1 VCIESFVD
9 ELSFDDL
16 IEMMCL
22 KRDDKGGFIQKGLV
36 FWCKWGLGMFSLKK
50 HESQKQ
56 IKDS

>member
-1 VCIESFVD
+1 VD

-16 IEMMCL
+16 IEIMRL
-22 KRDDKGGFIQKGLV
+22 KRDDKGGFILKGLV
-36 FWCKWGLGMFSLKK
+36 FWCKWGLGMFSLRK